1 MITSSY
7 KVVEGFLG
15 FVEMLTRRP
24 HKTVL
29 REKKHC
35 IRNIIRLLHFKID
48 GGGRPRRGVEP
59 GGRDFTNCLLVILK
73 CSFQRYYEPAWITIY
88 LTNEND
94 LCRLGCFYFDH
105 G

>member
-48 GGGRPRRGVEP
+48 GGDVQGEGWSQ
-59 GGRDFTNCLLVILK
+59 GGEILLIV
-73 CSFQRYYEPAWITIY
+73 
-88 LTNEND
+88 D
-94 LCRLGCFYFDH
+94 LLF
-105 G
+105 